1 MIYDTVENLLLYRG
15 LSKNLDT
22 AIRYILNN
30 ELDTLPAGKTVID
43 GENVYV
49 NVIEAATIP
58 GDKAQ
63 YEMHKNYIDLQVML
77 KGTELFEVAL
87 GEAAVT
93 KPYESASD
101 SCLVRADT
109 SAVGTLCEGRFVIFP
124 TMEPHKPMIRA
135 QGCDKVRKA
144 VFKVKDED
152 AE

>member
-15 LSKNLDT
+15 MSKNLDT

-30 ELDTLPAGKTVID
+30 DLDALPVGKTAID

-49 NVIEAATIP
+49 NVIEAASIP
-58 GDKAQ
+58 ADKAQ
-63 YEMHKNYIDLQVML
+63 FEMHKNYIDLQLML
-77 KGTELFEVAL
+77 QGTELFEVAL
-87 GEAAVT
+87 GETAVT

-101 SCLVRADT
+101 ACIVKADT

-124 TMEPHKPMIRA
+124 TLEPHKPMIRA
-135 QGCDKVRKA
+135 QGCDRVKKA
-144 VFKVKDED
+144 VFKIRDED

>member
-58 GDKAQ
+58 GDKAP

-87 GEAAVT
+87 GETAIT

-101 SCLVRADT
+101 SCLVKADT

>member
-15 LSKNLDT
+15 LSKNMDA

-30 ELDTLPAGKTVID
+30 DLDTLPLGKTAID
-43 GENVYV
+43 GENVTV
-49 NVIEAATIP
+49 TVIDAATLP

-63 YEMHKNYIDLQVML
+63 FELHKNYIDLQVML
-77 KGTELFEVAL
+77 RGTELFEVAM
-87 GEAAVT
+87 GETAVI

-101 SCLVRADT
+101 SCLVKADP
-109 SAVGTLCEGRFVIFP
+109 SAVGTLCEGRFAIFM

-135 QGCDKVRKA
+135 QGCDRVKKA